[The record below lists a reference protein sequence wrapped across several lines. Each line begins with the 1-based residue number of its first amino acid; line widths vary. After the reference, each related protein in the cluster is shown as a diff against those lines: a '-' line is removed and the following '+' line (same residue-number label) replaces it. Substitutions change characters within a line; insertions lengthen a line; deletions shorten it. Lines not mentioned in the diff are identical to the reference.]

1 MAVILRI
8 KAKRTQPGR
17 NIIIAFNGGIRGF
30 CHPYAVTFNTEIE
43 LDVISKFLLP
53 GNDLLKIE
61 IPLLK
66 APEMLLFLITFFLL
80 AQILIPLIPSLAEE

>member
-1 MAVILRI
+1 MVAYED
-8 KAKRTQPGR
+8 
-17 NIIIAFNGGIRGF
+17 
-30 CHPYAVTFNTEIE
+30 YATLIPKLLTPEIE

-80 AQILIPLIPSLAEE
+80 AQILMPLIPSLAEE

>member
-1 MAVILRI
+1 MVAYEDSATLIPKLL
-8 KAKRTQPGR
+8 TP
-17 NIIIAFNGGIRGF
+17 
-30 CHPYAVTFNTEIE
+30 EIE

-66 APEMLLFLITFFLL
+66 APEILLFLITFFLL
-80 AQILIPLIPSLAEE
+80 AQILMPLIPSLAEE

>member
-1 MAVILRI
+1 MVANEDSAALIPKLL
-8 KAKRTQPGR
+8 TP
-17 NIIIAFNGGIRGF
+17 
-30 CHPYAVTFNTEIE
+30 EIE

-80 AQILIPLIPSLAEE
+80 AQILMPLIPSLAEE